1 MFFRKQINDK
11 AQGGLGTA
19 VGSPET
25 PPNASQRGARI
36 MEKGSEALKKGFRAL
51 KKGFGAVKKA
61 FRGFRFHIPGI
72 TKLDWYIIRQF
83 LVTYVFLIIIIIT
96 IALII
101 DYNENIDKLAKAH
114 VSFKKVATEYY
125 ANFIPYY
132 INLFSPLFV
141 FVAVIFFTTK
151 LAGNSEIIAMKAAGV
166 SFRRL
171 LRPYFISAAL
181 IASLSFWLGGYIIP
195 KGNVARVN
203 FDNRYIKKRDVSFAD
218 NIQLQV
224 DTGVVCFITHFDNR
238 TKSGYGMSLDK
249 FNGKKIQ
256 SRLTAQTISYDTLS
270 DQRYKWTLQMYQIR
284 TQKGMTEE
292 VKEGSRMD
300 TIIQMEPRDFFYVRN
315 QQETMTLPEL
325 DDFIDRQSLR
335 GAAGISVFEVEYYK
349 LFATPFT
356 AFILT
361 LIGVTLSCNKR
372 KGGMGASIGLGLALS
387 FAYILLQTVT
397 ASFAVNAGWPPTL
410 SVWIP
415 NILFGLIALVLYW
428 RTPK

>member
-1 MFFRKQINDK
+1 MIDKKKISEKAKDAMRKAAAILHEVP
-11 AQGGLGTA
+11 G
-19 VGSPET
+19 
-25 PPNASQRGARI
+25 
-36 MEKGSEALKKGFRAL
+36 ALKKAYAYL
-51 KKGFGAVKKA
+51 KNAFG
-61 FRGFRFHIPGI
+61 GFRFHIPGI
-72 TKLDWYIIRQF
+72 KKLDWYIIRQF
-83 LVTYVFLIIIIIT
+83 LVTYLFLILIIIT
-96 IALII
+96 IAVVV
-101 DYNENIDKLAKAH
+101 DYNENIDKIAKAH
-114 VSFKKVATEYY
+114 VPFKKVVTEYY
-125 ANFIPYY
+125 ANLIPYFV
-132 INLFSPLFV
+132 NLFSPLFV

-151 LAGNSEIIAMKAAGV
+151 LSGNSEIIAMKAAGM

-181 IASLSFWLGGYIIP
+181 IAAISFGLSGFVIP
-195 KGNVARVN
+195 KGNVARVD
-203 FDNRYIKKRDVSFAD
+203 FDNKYIKKRDVSFAD

-249 FNGKKIQ
+249 FNGKKVQ
-256 SRLTAQTISYDTLS
+256 SRLTAQTIRYDTLS
-270 DQRYKWTLQMYQIR
+270 DQRYKWSLQMYQIR
-284 TQKGMTEE
+284 TQKGMVEE
-292 VKEGSRMD
+292 VKEGARLD

-325 DDFIDRQSLR
+325 DEFIERQRNR
-335 GAAGISVFEVEYYK
+335 GAAGVSVFEVEYYK

-361 LIGVTLSCNKR
+361 LIGVALSCNKR

-387 FAYILLQTVT
+387 FTYILLQTVT
-397 ASFAVNAGWPPTL
+397 ASFAVNAGWPPLL

-415 NILFGLIALVLYW
+415 NILFAIIALVLYL